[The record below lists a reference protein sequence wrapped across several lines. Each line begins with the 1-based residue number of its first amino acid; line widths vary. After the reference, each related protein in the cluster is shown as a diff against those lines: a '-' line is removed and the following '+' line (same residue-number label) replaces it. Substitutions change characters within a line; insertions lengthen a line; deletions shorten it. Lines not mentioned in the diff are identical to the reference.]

1 MEIEYP
7 DSGNDSQFVNYA
19 SEATPGVLTTVLDI
33 ILG

>member
-19 SEATPGVLTTVLDI
+19 SEAASGVLITALDI